1 MRFIVT
7 AILCPLCLLCLPAEI
22 SAHPD
27 EETLEELVV
36 TGRREHLAGEA
47 RSASEGVVGQMDLAI
62 RPMLRPGDVLEA
74 VPGLIV
80 TQHSGSGK
88 SNQMFLRGF
97 NLDHG
102 TDFSTVIDGMPVN
115 LRSHG
120 HGQGYTDINFLIPET
135 VARINFVKGPYH
147 AELGDFS
154 SAGGAEIET
163 SDVFNNQL
171 AWTAGENGFHR
182 GLAMGSLA
190 TGSMRLSG
198 ALEVQRYDGAW
209 TDVDEDVKKLNGLLK
224 LGGSDDGTGW
234 QTTLMHYDNEWNAAD
249 QIPER
254 AVAAG
259 VISPLG
265 SIDTTLGGD
274 TRRSSL
280 SGAYQ
285 RREGGHTTRWTAY
298 LVDYEM
304 NLYSNF
310 TYRLDDPARG
320 DQFQQV
326 DDRRILGGSYHH
338 HWNPSETLQHRWGI
352 AVQHDDIGKVGL
364 YRTQARERTGT
375 VRQDTVEE
383 TSLGAHYEAIWSLSP
398 RWRAVLGARADHYSF
413 DVDAEDPRNSGTE
426 QDTLFS
432 PKASLIYR
440 ASAATEWYASAGQ
453 GFHSN
458 DARGVTQQVDPVTG
472 EEVSSVDSLV
482 SSRGAE
488 LGVKTQW
495 QQRWILA
502 AALWYLELD
511 SELLF
516 VGDAG
521 TTEATRPSE
530 RWGLELNN
538 FWMIDEVWS
547 LEADIAW
554 TDARFSDDAI
564 EGRHIPGALKT
575 VASATLSAQTP
586 TGWFGALRMRYVDG
600 APLIENGAVR
610 AHSATLAH
618 LSLGWAGQRYA
629 LRADVLNLL
638 DSDDRD
644 IEYFYPS
651 RLEGEPLEGVE
662 DRHFHRFEPRQVR
675 VTLTIN
681 L

>member
-1 MRFIVT
+1 MRFTLT
-7 AILCPLCLLCLPAEI
+7 AILCLLYLPADLR
-22 SAHPD
+22 AHPT
-27 EETLEELVV
+27 EEALEELVV

-62 RPMLRPGDVLEA
+62 RPLLRPGDVLEA

-102 TDFSTVIDGMPVN
+102 TDFSTAIDGMPVN

-163 SDVFNNQL
+163 ADIFSNQL

-182 GLAMGSLA
+182 GLAMGSLT
-190 TGSMRLSG
+190 TGGARIAG
-198 ALEVQRYDGAW
+198 ALEAQRYDGAW

-224 LGGSDDGTGW
+224 LGGGDDATQW
-234 QTTLMHYDNEWNAAD
+234 QTTVMHYDNEWNAAD

-259 VISPLG
+259 MISPLG

-280 SGAYQ
+280 SGEYQ
-285 RREGGHTTRWTAY
+285 RSRGDHTARWTAY

-320 DQFQQV
+320 DQFEQV
-326 DDRRILGGSYHH
+326 DDRRIFGGSYHH
-338 HWNPSETLQHRWGI
+338 HWNPSDTLQHQWGV
-352 AVQHDDIGKVGL
+352 AVQHDDIGTVGL
-364 YRTQARERTGT
+364 YRTQARVRTGT
-375 VRQDTVEE
+375 VRQDVVEE
-383 TSLGAHYEAIWSLSP
+383 TSLGAHYEAIWSLTP
-398 RWRAVLGARADHYSF
+398 RWRAVVGARADHFRF
-413 DVDAEDPRNSGTE
+413 DVDAEDRRNSGTE
-426 QDTLFS
+426 QDTLIS

-440 ASAATEWYASAGQ
+440 ASPATEWYASAGK

-458 DARGVTQQVDPVTG
+458 DARGATQQVDPVTG
-472 EEVSSVDSLV
+472 AALSSVDPLV

-488 LGVKTQW
+488 LGVKTRW
-495 QQRWILA
+495 QQRWNLA

-538 FWMIDEVWS
+538 FWMIDDVWS

-554 TDARFSDDAI
+554 TDARFSDDAV
-564 EGRHIPGALKT
+564 EGRHVPGALET

-586 TGWFGALRMRYVDG
+586 AGWFGALRVRYVGG
-600 APLIENGAVR
+600 APLIEDGSVT

-618 LSLGWAGQRYA
+618 LSLGWAGRRYA

-644 IEYFYPS
+644 IQYFYAS
-651 RLEGEPLEGVE
+651 RLAGEQLEGVE

-675 VTLTIN
+675 VTFTIN

>member
-1 MRFIVT
+1 MRFTLT
-7 AILCPLCLLCLPAEI
+7 AILCLLCLPADV
-22 SAHPD
+22 SAHPA

-47 RSASEGVVGQMDLAI
+47 RSASEGVVGQMDLAM
-62 RPMLRPGDVLEA
+62 RPLLRPGDVLEA

-102 TDFSTVIDGMPVN
+102 TDFSTAIDGMPVN

-135 VARINFVKGPYH
+135 IARINFVKGPYH
-147 AELGDFS
+147 TELGDFS

-163 SDVFNNQL
+163 ADVFSNQV

-182 GLAMGSLA
+182 GLAMGSLTA
-190 TGSMRLSG
+190 GTTRLTG
-198 ALEVQRYDGAW
+198 AVEVQRYDGAW
-209 TDVDEDVKKLNGLLK
+209 TDVDEDVKKLNGLIK
-224 LGGSDDGTGW
+224 LGGGDDSTQW

-280 SGAYQ
+280 SGDYQ
-285 RREGGHTTRWTAY
+285 RSRGDHTTRWTAY

-338 HWNPSETLQHRWGI
+338 HWNPSDTLQHRWGVAI
-352 AVQHDDIGKVGL
+352 QRDDIGTVGL
-364 YRTQARERTGT
+364 YRTQARARTGT
-375 VRQDTVEE
+375 VRQDAVEE

-398 RWRAVLGARADHYSF
+398 RWRAAVGARADHFRF

-426 QDTLFS
+426 QDTLIS
-432 PKASLIYR
+432 PKANLIYR
-440 ASAATEWYASAGQ
+440 ASPATEWYASAGR

-458 DARGVTQQVDPVTG
+458 DARGATQQVDPVTG
-472 EEVSSVDSLV
+472 EAVSSVDPLV

-495 QQRWILA
+495 RQRWNLA
-502 AALWYLELD
+502 AALWFLELD

-554 TDARFSDDAI
+554 TDARFSDDAA
-564 EGRHIPGALKT
+564 EGRHIPGALET

-586 TGWFGALRMRYVDG
+586 AGWFGAVRVRHVDG
-600 APLIENGAVR
+600 APLIEDGSVT

-618 LSLGWAGQRYA
+618 LSLGWAGQRFA
-629 LRADVLNLL
+629 LRADVLNLF

-644 IEYFYPS
+644 IEYFYAS
-651 RLEGEPLEGVE
+651 RLDGEAPEGVE

-675 VTLTIN
+675 VTLTVN

>member
-1 MRFIVT
+1 MRCILT
-7 AILCPLCLLCLPAEI
+7 AILFLLYVPAEI
-22 SAHPD
+22 SAHPV

-36 TGRREHLAGEA
+36 IGRRGHLAGEA
-47 RSASEGVVGQMDLAI
+47 RSASEGVVGQADLAI
-62 RPMLRPGDVLEA
+62 RPLLRPGDVLEA

-163 SDVFNNQL
+163 SDVFDNQL

-182 GLAMGSLA
+182 GLAMGSVA
-190 TGSMRLSG
+190 TGSTRLSG
-198 ALEVQRYDGAW
+198 ALEAQRYDGAW
-209 TDVDEDVKKLNGLLK
+209 TDVDEDVKKLNGLIK
-224 LGGSDDGTGW
+224 LGGGDDATRW
-234 QTTLMHYDNEWNAAD
+234 QTTVMLYDNEWHAAD

-254 AVAAG
+254 AVTAG

-274 TRRSSL
+274 SRRASV
-280 SGAYQ
+280 SGEYQ
-285 RREGGHTTRWTAY
+285 RTRGDHMTRWTAY

-326 DDRRILGGSYHH
+326 DDRRILGGSYRH
-338 HWNPSETLQHRWGI
+338 HWNPSGTLQHRWGV
-352 AVQHDDIGKVGL
+352 AVQHDNIGTVGL

-383 TSLGAHYEAIWSLSP
+383 TSLGAHYETIWSLSL
-398 RWRAVLGARADHYSF
+398 RWRAVLGARADHYRF
-413 DVDAEDPRNSGTE
+413 DVDAEDLRNSGTE

-440 ASAATEWYASAGQ
+440 ASAATEWYASAGR

-472 EEVSSVDSLV
+472 EAVSSVDPLV
-482 SSRGAE
+482 SSSGAE

-495 QQRWILA
+495 QQRWNLA

-521 TTEATRPSE
+521 TTEATRPSK

-538 FWMIDEVWS
+538 FWMTDEVWS

-554 TDARFSDDAI
+554 TNARFSDDTV

-600 APLIENGAVR
+600 ATLIENGAVR

-618 LSLGWAGQRYA
+618 LSLGWAGQRCA

-644 IEYFYPS
+644 IEYFYAS
-651 RLEGEPLEGVE
+651 RLENEPREGVE
-662 DRHFHRFEPRQVR
+662 DRHYHRFEPRQVR

>member
-1 MRFIVT
+1 MRLVPP
-7 AILCPLCLLCLPAEI
+7 AILCVLCLPGDI
-22 SAHPD
+22 SAHPV

-62 RPMLRPGDVLEA
+62 RPLLRPGDVLEA
-74 VPGLIV
+74 VPSLIV

-102 TDFSTVIDGMPVN
+102 TDFSTSIDGMPVN

-171 AWTAGENGFHR
+171 TWTAGENGFHR

-310 TYRLDDPARG
+310 TYRLDDPAQG

-364 YRTQARERTGT
+364 YRTQARERSGT

-440 ASAATEWYASAGQ
+440 ASAATEWYASTGQ

-586 TGWFGALRMRYVDG
+586 AGWFGALRVRYVDG
-600 APLIENGAVR
+600 APLIEDATVR

-618 LSLGWAGQRYA
+618 LSLGWAGQRYS